1 LFRDLNYC
9 LRDVFTLCHLLGD
22 LCDRLLDVIII
33 VAFFISNRLLLGK
46 LEY

>member
-1 LFRDLNYC
+1 LFHDLNYC

-22 LCDRLLDVIII
+22 LCDSLLDIITI
-33 VAFFISNRLLLGK
+33 VAFFISNRLLLDK